1 MSLNI
6 TNLSFRYKPNQ
17 PLIEKLSFYVKT
29 GQLVAITGASGCGKS
44 TLLNLILGFIQP
56 LQGSIQFA
64 DRILSDDSQF
74 VMPES
79 RLIGIVFQDY
89 ALFPHLTVR
98 ENIGFGLKV
107 PAKDKP
113 TIIDQWLKLFS
124 LADVAFSYPHQLSGG
139 QMQRVAIAR
148 AVAPKPQLLLLD
160 EPFSNLDPAL
170 TARLRQDLKPIFL
183 ALNMTII
190 LVTHHREDAM
200 FLADEIFDFPR
211 LLNSKCP

>member
-6 TNLSFRYKPNQ
+6 NNIFFRYKPNQ
-17 PLIEKLSFYVKT
+17 PLIEDLSFHVKT

-56 LQGSIQFA
+56 HRGSIQIA
-64 DRILSDDSQF
+64 DRILSDDSHF

-79 RLIGIVFQDY
+79 RSIGIVFQDY

-107 PAKDKP
+107 RAKDKP

-148 AVAPKPQLLLLD
+148 AVAPQPKLLLLD

-200 FLADEIFDFPR
+200 FLADEIFDFPS
-211 LLNSKCP
+211 LLSSK

>member
-6 TNLSFRYKPNQ
+6 NNLCFRYKTNQ
-17 PLIEKLSFYVKT
+17 PLIENLSFHVKT

-44 TLLNLILGFIQP
+44 TLLQLILGFIQP
-56 LQGSIQFA
+56 VSGSIQFA
-64 DRILSDDSQF
+64 DRILTDDSHF

-79 RLIGIVFQDY
+79 RSIGIVFQDY

-98 ENIGFGLKV
+98 ENIGFGLRLA
-107 PAKDKP
+107 AKEKQSRIDK
-113 TIIDQWLKLFS
+113 WLKLFS

-148 AVAPKPQLLLLD
+148 ALAPEPRLLLLD
-160 EPFSNLDPAL
+160 EPFSNLDPTL

-190 LVTHHREDAM
+190 LVTHHRDDAM
-200 FLADEIFDFPR
+200 FLADEIYDFPL
-211 LLNSKCP
+211 LLNPK

>member
-17 PLIEKLSFYVKT
+17 PLIEDLSFHVKT

-56 LQGSIQFA
+56 ERGSIQFA
-64 DRILSDDSQF
+64 DRILNDDSHF

-79 RLIGIVFQDY
+79 RSIGIVFQDY

-98 ENIGFGLKV
+98 ENIGFGLKL
-107 PAKDKP
+107 PAKEKQSRIDK
-113 TIIDQWLKLFS
+113 WLKLFS

-148 AVAPKPQLLLLD
+148 AVAPEPHLLLLD
-160 EPFSNLDPAL
+160 EPFSNLDPTL

-211 LLNSKCP
+211 LLNAK

>member
-6 TNLSFRYKPNQ
+6 NNLCFRYKPNQ
-17 PLIEKLSFYVKT
+17 PLIENLSFHVKT

-44 TLLNLILGFIQP
+44 TLLQLILGFIQP
-56 LQGSIQFA
+56 VSGSIQFA
-64 DRILSDDSQF
+64 DRILTDDSHF

-79 RLIGIVFQDY
+79 RSIGIVFQDY

-98 ENIGFGLKV
+98 ENIGFGLRL
-107 PAKDKP
+107 PAKEKQSRIDK
-113 TIIDQWLKLFS
+113 WLKLFS

-148 AVAPKPQLLLLD
+148 AVAPEPRLLLLD
-160 EPFSNLDPAL
+160 EPFSNLDPTL

-183 ALNMTII
+183 ALNMTIV
-190 LVTHHREDAM
+190 LVTHHRDDAM
-200 FLADEIFDFPR
+200 FLADQIYDFPL
-211 LLNSKCP
+211 LLNSK

>member
-6 TNLSFRYKPNQ
+6 NNIFFRYKPNQ
-17 PLIEKLSFYVKT
+17 PLIEDLSFHVKT

-56 LQGSIQFA
+56 HRGSIQIA
-64 DRILSDDSQF
+64 DRILSDDSHF

-79 RLIGIVFQDY
+79 RSIGIVFQDY

-107 PAKDKP
+107 RAKDKP

-124 LADVAFSYPHQLSGG
+124 LADLAFSYPHQLSGG

-148 AVAPKPQLLLLD
+148 AVAPQPKLLLLD

-200 FLADEIFDFPR
+200 FLADEIFDFPS
-211 LLNSKCP
+211 LLSSK

>member
-17 PLIEKLSFYVKT
+17 PLIEDLSFHVKT

-56 LQGSIQFA
+56 HRGSIQFA
-64 DRILSDDSQF
+64 DRILNDDSHF

-79 RLIGIVFQDY
+79 RSIGIVFQDY

-98 ENIGFGLKV
+98 ENIGFGLKL
-107 PAKDKP
+107 PAKEKQSRIDK
-113 TIIDQWLKLFS
+113 WLKLFS

-148 AVAPKPQLLLLD
+148 ALAPEPQLLLLD

-170 TARLRQDLKPIFL
+170 TARLRHDLKPIFL

-211 LLNSKCP
+211 LLNSK

>member
-6 TNLSFRYKPNQ
+6 NNLSFRYKPNQ
-17 PLIEKLSFYVKT
+17 PLIENLNFHVKT

-44 TLLNLILGFIQP
+44 TLLQLILGFIQP
-56 LQGSIQFA
+56 LRGSIQFA
-64 DRILSDDSQF
+64 DRILSDDAHF

-79 RLIGIVFQDY
+79 RSIGIVFQDY

-98 ENIGFGLKV
+98 ENIGFGLKLS
-107 PAKDKP
+107 AKAKQASIDK
-113 TIIDQWLKLFS
+113 WLKLFS

-148 AVAPKPQLLLLD
+148 ALAPEPQLLLLD

-170 TARLRQDLKPIFL
+170 TARLRHDLKPIFL
-183 ALNMTII
+183 ALNMTSI

-211 LLNSKCP
+211 LLNSK

>member
-6 TNLSFRYKPNQ
+6 NNLCFRYKPNQ
-17 PLIEKLSFYVKT
+17 PLIENLNFHVKT

-44 TLLNLILGFIQP
+44 TLLQLILGFIQP
-56 LQGSIQFA
+56 VSGSIQFA
-64 DRILSDDSQF
+64 DRILTDDSNF

-79 RLIGIVFQDY
+79 RSIGVVFQDY

-98 ENIGFGLKV
+98 ENIGFGLRL
-107 PAKDKP
+107 PAKEKQSRIDK
-113 TIIDQWLKLFS
+113 WLKLFS

-148 AVAPKPQLLLLD
+148 AVAPEPQLLLLD
-160 EPFSNLDPAL
+160 EPFSNLDPTL

-183 ALNMTII
+183 ALNMTIV
-190 LVTHHREDAM
+190 LVTHHRDDAM
-200 FLADEIFDFPR
+200 FLADEIYDFPL
-211 LLNSKCP
+211 LLNSK

>member
-17 PLIEKLSFYVKT
+17 PLIEDLSFHVKT

-56 LQGSIQFA
+56 HRGSIQFA
-64 DRILSDDSQF
+64 DRILNDDSHF

-79 RLIGIVFQDY
+79 RSIGIVFQDY

-98 ENIGFGLKV
+98 ENIGFGLKL
-107 PAKDKP
+107 PAKEKQSRIDK
-113 TIIDQWLKLFS
+113 WLKLFS

-148 AVAPKPQLLLLD
+148 AVAPEPQLLLLD
-160 EPFSNLDPAL
+160 EPFSNLDPTL

-200 FLADEIFDFPR
+200 FLADEIYDFPR
-211 LLNSKCP
+211 LLNTK

>member
-6 TNLSFRYKPNQ
+6 NNLSFRYKPNQ
-17 PLIEKLSFYVKT
+17 PLIENLSFHVKT

-44 TLLNLILGFIQP
+44 TLLQLILGFIQP
-56 LQGSIQFA
+56 LEGSVEFA
-64 DRILSDDSQF
+64 DRILSNDSHF
-74 VMPES
+74 VSPES
-79 RLIGIVFQDY
+79 RSIGIVFQDY

-98 ENIGFGLKV
+98 ENIGFGLKL
-107 PAKDKP
+107 PAKDKQP
-113 TIIDQWLKLFS
+113 RIDKWLKLFS

-148 AVAPKPQLLLLD
+148 AVAPEPQLLLLD

-211 LLNSKCP
+211 LLNSK

>member
-6 TNLSFRYKPNQ
+6 NNLSFRYKPNQ
-17 PLIEKLSFYVKT
+17 PLIENLNFHVKT

-44 TLLNLILGFIQP
+44 TLLQLILGFIQP
-56 LQGSIQFA
+56 LRGSIQFA
-64 DRILSDDSQF
+64 DRILSNDSQF
-74 VMPES
+74 VSPES
-79 RLIGIVFQDY
+79 RSIGIVFQDY

-98 ENIGFGLKV
+98 ENIGFGLKLS
-107 PAKDKP
+107 AKAKQASIDK
-113 TIIDQWLKLFS
+113 WLKLFS

-148 AVAPKPQLLLLD
+148 ALAPEPQLLLLD

-170 TARLRQDLKPIFL
+170 TARLRHDLKPIFL

-211 LLNSKCP
+211 LLNSK

>member
-6 TNLSFRYKPNQ
+6 NNLSFRYKPNQ
-17 PLIEKLSFYVKT
+17 PLIEDLNFHVKT

-56 LQGSIQFA
+56 LHGSIQFG

-74 VMPES
+74 VMPELRS
-79 RLIGIVFQDY
+79 IGIVFQDY

-98 ENIGFGLKV
+98 ENIGFGLKLSS
-107 PAKDKP
+107 KEKQTRIDK
-113 TIIDQWLKLFS
+113 WLKLFS

-148 AVAPKPQLLLLD
+148 AVAPEPQLLLLD
-160 EPFSNLDPAL
+160 EPFSNLDPTL

-200 FLADEIFDFPR
+200 FLADEILDFSH
-211 LLNSKCP
+211 LLNAK

>member
-6 TNLSFRYKPNQ
+6 NNLCFRYKPNQ
-17 PLIEKLSFYVKT
+17 PLIENLSFHVKT

-44 TLLNLILGFIQP
+44 TLLQLILGFIQP
-56 LQGSIQFA
+56 VSGSIQFA
-64 DRILSDDSQF
+64 DRILTDDSHF

-79 RLIGIVFQDY
+79 RSIGIVFQDY

-98 ENIGFGLKV
+98 ENIGFGLRL
-107 PAKDKP
+107 PAKEKQSRIDK
-113 TIIDQWLKLFS
+113 WLKLFS

-148 AVAPKPQLLLLD
+148 ALAPEPRLLLLD
-160 EPFSNLDPAL
+160 EPFSNLDPTL

-190 LVTHHREDAM
+190 LVTHHRDDAM
-200 FLADEIFDFPR
+200 FLADEIYDFPL
-211 LLNSKCP
+211 LLNPK

>member
-6 TNLSFRYKPNQ
+6 NNLSFRYKPNQ
-17 PLIEKLSFYVKT
+17 PLIEDLNFHVKT

-56 LQGSIQFA
+56 LHGSIQFG

-74 VMPES
+74 VMPELRS
-79 RLIGIVFQDY
+79 IGIVFQDY

-98 ENIGFGLKV
+98 ENIGFGLKLS
-107 PAKDKP
+107 AKEKQTRIDK
-113 TIIDQWLKLFS
+113 WLKLFS

-148 AVAPKPQLLLLD
+148 AVAPEPQLLLLD
-160 EPFSNLDPAL
+160 EPFSNLDPTL

-211 LLNSKCP
+211 LLNSK

>member
-6 TNLSFRYKPNQ
+6 NNLCFRYKPNQ
-17 PLIEKLSFYVKT
+17 PLIENLNFHVKT

-44 TLLNLILGFIQP
+44 TLLQLILGFIQP
-56 LQGSIQFA
+56 VSGSIQFA
-64 DRILSDDSQF
+64 DRILTDDSHF

-79 RLIGIVFQDY
+79 RSIGIVFQDY

-98 ENIGFGLKV
+98 ENIGFGLRL
-107 PAKDKP
+107 PAKEKQSRIDK
-113 TIIDQWLKLFS
+113 WLKLFS

-148 AVAPKPQLLLLD
+148 AVAPEPQLLLLD
-160 EPFSNLDPAL
+160 EPFSNLDPTL

-183 ALNMTII
+183 ALNMTIVF
-190 LVTHHREDAM
+190 VTHHRDDAM
-200 FLADEIFDFPR
+200 FLADEIYDFPL
-211 LLNSKCP
+211 LLNSK

>member
-6 TNLSFRYKPNQ
+6 NNLSFRYKPNQ
-17 PLIEKLSFYVKT
+17 PLIEDLNFHVKT

-56 LQGSIQFA
+56 LHGSIQFG

-74 VMPES
+74 VMPELRS
-79 RLIGIVFQDY
+79 IGIVFQDY

-98 ENIGFGLKV
+98 ENIGFGLKLSS
-107 PAKDKP
+107 KEKQTRIDK
-113 TIIDQWLKLFS
+113 WLKLFS

-148 AVAPKPQLLLLD
+148 AVAPEPQLLLLD

-170 TARLRQDLKPIFL
+170 TARLRHDLKPIFL

-211 LLNSKCP
+211 LLNSK

>member
-6 TNLSFRYKPNQ
+6 NNIFFRYKPNQ
-17 PLIEKLSFYVKT
+17 PLIEDLSFHVKT

-56 LQGSIQFA
+56 HRGSIQFA
-64 DRILSDDSQF
+64 DRILSDDSHF

-79 RLIGIVFQDY
+79 RSIGIVFQDY
-89 ALFPHLTVR
+89 ALFPNLTVR

-148 AVAPKPQLLLLD
+148 AVAPQPKLLLLD

-200 FLADEIFDFPR
+200 FLADEIFDFPS
-211 LLNSKCP
+211 LLSSK

>member
-1 MSLNI
+1 MSLKI
-6 TNLSFRYKPNQ
+6 DHLSFRYKPNQ
-17 PLIEKLSFYVKT
+17 PLIEDLSFHVKT

-44 TLLNLILGFIQP
+44 TLLQLILGFIQP
-56 LQGSIQFA
+56 LGGSIQFA
-64 DRILSDDSQF
+64 DRILSDHSHF

-79 RLIGIVFQDY
+79 RSIGIVFQDY

-98 ENIGFGLKV
+98 ENIGFGLRLT
-107 PAKDKP
+107 AKAKQTTIDK
-113 TIIDQWLKLFS
+113 WLKLFS
-124 LADVAFSYPHQLSGG
+124 LSDVAFSYPHQLSGG

-148 AVAPKPQLLLLD
+148 AVAPEPQLLLLD
-160 EPFSNLDPAL
+160 EPFSNLDPSL

-200 FLADEIFDFPR
+200 FLADEIYDFPL
-211 LLNSKCP
+211 LLNAK

>member
-6 TNLSFRYKPNQ
+6 NNLSFRYKPTQ
-17 PLIEKLSFYVKT
+17 PLIENLNFHVKT

-44 TLLNLILGFIQP
+44 TLLQLILGFIQP
-56 LQGSIQFA
+56 LRGSIQFA
-64 DRILSDDSQF
+64 DRILSDDAHF

-79 RLIGIVFQDY
+79 RSIGIVFQDY

-98 ENIGFGLKV
+98 ENIGFGLRLS
-107 PAKDKP
+107 AKAKQASIDK
-113 TIIDQWLKLFS
+113 WLKLFS
-124 LADVAFSYPHQLSGG
+124 LSDVAFSYPHQLSGG

-148 AVAPKPQLLLLD
+148 AVAPEPQLLLLD

-170 TARLRQDLKPIFL
+170 TARLRLDLKPIFL

-190 LVTHHREDAM
+190 LVTHHREDAL
-200 FLADEIFDFPR
+200 FIADEIYDFPL
-211 LLNSKCP
+211 LLNAK

>member
-6 TNLSFRYKPNQ
+6 NNLCFRYKPNQ
-17 PLIEKLSFYVKT
+17 PLIENLSFHVKT

-44 TLLNLILGFIQP
+44 TLLQLILGFIQP
-56 LQGSIQFA
+56 VSGSIQFA
-64 DRILSDDSQF
+64 DRILTDDSHF

-79 RLIGIVFQDY
+79 RSIGIVFQDY

-98 ENIGFGLKV
+98 ENIGFGLRL
-107 PAKDKP
+107 PAKEKQSRIDK
-113 TIIDQWLKLFS
+113 WLKLFS

-148 AVAPKPQLLLLD
+148 AVAPEPQLLLLD
-160 EPFSNLDPAL
+160 EPFSNLDPTL

-183 ALNMTII
+183 ALNMTIV
-190 LVTHHREDAM
+190 LVTHHRDDAM
-200 FLADEIFDFPR
+200 FLADEIYDFPL
-211 LLNSKCP
+211 LLNSK